1 MTVHVGTSG
10 WQYDHWRGTFYPRRL
25 VRTGWLAFYADRF
38 ATVEVNNTFY
48 RLPDPE
54 RFEAW
59 AQATPDDFVFTVKA
73 SRFLTH
79 VKRLNDPREPVERL
93 LDHARPL
100 GSKLGPVLVQLPP
113 TLRIDAGRL
122 DETLRA
128 FPGGVRVAVEPR
140 HESWFTDE
148 ILGLLREHDAALCLA
163 DRGST
168 LVTPDWATTGWG
180 FVRFHAG
187 LATPE
192 PCYGR
197 QALDSRAALVA
208 QRWGTDAD
216 VYCYFNNDT
225 HGCALRDARRFAL
238 ACRRHG
244 LSATRVP
251 APPDTQVR
259 V

>member
-25 VRTGWLAFYADRF
+25 PRANWLAGYADAF

-59 AQATPDDFVFTVKA
+59 AQVTPDDFVFAVKA

-79 VKRLNDPREPVERL
+79 VKRLKDPREPVGRL
-93 LDHARPL
+93 LDHAEAL
-100 GSKLGPVLVQLPP
+100 GRKLGPVLLQLPP
-113 TLRIDAGRL
+113 TLRIDADRL

-128 FPGGVRVAVEPR
+128 FPDRIRVAVEPR
-140 HESWFTDE
+140 HASWFTDE
-148 ILGLLREHDAALCLA
+148 IRALLSEHGAALCLA
-163 DRGST
+163 DRGSR
-168 LVTPDWATTGWG
+168 LVTPDWATAGWG

-187 LATPE
+187 AATPP

-197 QALDSRAALVA
+197 DALDSRAALVA
-208 QRWGTDAD
+208 ERWPAGAD

-225 HGCALRDARRFAL
+225 HGCALRDARRFAS

-244 LSATRVP
+244 LSPTRVP
-251 APPDTQVR
+251 TSAVTRVR
-259 V
+259 T